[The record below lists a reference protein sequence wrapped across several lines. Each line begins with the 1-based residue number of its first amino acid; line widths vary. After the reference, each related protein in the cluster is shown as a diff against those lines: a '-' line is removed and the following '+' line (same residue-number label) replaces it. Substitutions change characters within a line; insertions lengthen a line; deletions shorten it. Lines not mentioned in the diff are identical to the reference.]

1 MVPAHASQLVLIRR
15 RLTGDFTQIPNSLI
29 RDKAMSWKS
38 LGLIIYLLS
47 LPAARY
53 HVSLERL
60 CAAKLDG
67 EAAVRS
73 AIKQL
78 ESLGYMKI
86 IRERST
92 KGRYVRSRWLVSDH
106 PIEDWAPY
114 LENPVVDKPAQD
126 RPAMSDPGT
135 TNTGFVEIRENT
147 ITTTP
152 TAPAALLQIA
162 DGIDKEMWSW
172 LCQKISIDPDKAL
185 HDSSGLDPSL
195 ALDVLAEVYQRK
207 VQGGIQKTVPQFL
220 ASLLHKARAG
230 KFNLAAGTDI
240 RKELPEILQRQHA
253 RQRIEAAA
261 LESANAAPP
270 RNGISP
276 QEHIRRAR
284 EILAGRVNLNGGH
297 KK

>member
-15 RLTGDFTQIPNSLI
+15 RLTGDFTQIPNQLI

-106 PIEDWAPY
+106 PVENWAPY
-114 LENPVVDKPAQD
+114 LENPVVEKPAED
-126 RPAMSDPGT
+126 RSAVSDPGT

-152 TAPAALLQIA
+152 PTPAAPLQITDNA
-162 DGIDKEMWSW
+162 DKEMWSW

-185 HDSSGLDPSL
+185 RDSSGLDPSM

-207 VQGGIQKTVPQFL
+207 VQGSIQKTVPQFL
-220 ASLLHKARAG
+220 ASLLQKARAG

-253 RQRIEAAA
+253 RQRIETPA
-261 LESANAAPP
+261 LQPANAAPSSNVIP
-270 RNGISP
+270 P
-276 QEHIRRAR
+276 QEHIRRLREVLAR
-284 EILAGRVNLNGGH
+284 RGKPSSGH
-297 KK
+297 EK